1 MLNWIGWN
9 MNKNN
14 SNSTPVFDYP
24 VFGLGFRPF
33 FILAGLFALLLI
45 LLWNAIYKGELSV
58 QNYYAPN
65 IWHAHEML
73 VGYSVAV
80 IAGFLLTAVK
90 NWTGQA
96 TASGDR
102 LAGLCLLW
110 LYGRILPFYAE
121 LLPDFLIALT
131 DFAFLPVLAYSV
143 SQPIMR
149 SGHNKSLVFIVLLA
163 LMTAANALVHL
174 EMLDIYESTAM
185 LGLNML
191 LAIIIVMILVVAGRV
206 FPFFTERGLKGV
218 IAIRNPLLDV
228 LSIVSAA
235 SVFLLQMAGISG
247 HILAVSAIAALVVN
261 LVRIAGWHVRQVW
274 YVPLLWIL
282 YIGYGW
288 IILGFGLTV
297 LAAYAIISY
306 SLVLHAFTLGGI
318 GVLTL
323 GMMVRVS
330 LGHTGRVM
338 KVSNII
344 VIAFVLL
351 NLSAFVRVILP
362 ALLPTW
368 YGQFVYISTLAWL
381 AAFALFVFVYAPILL
396 APRIDGKPD

>member
-1 MLNWIGWN
+1 

-14 SNSTPVFDYP
+14 NASTPVFDYP
-24 VFGLGFRPF
+24 IFGLGFRPF

-73 VGYSVAV
+73 AGYSVAV

-96 TASGDR
+96 TASGDS

-121 LLPDFLIALT
+121 LLPEFLIALT

-143 SQPIMR
+143 SRPILR
-149 SGHNKSLVFIVLLA
+149 SGHNKSLVFIALLA
-163 LMTAANALVHL
+163 LMATANALVHL
-174 EMLDIYESTAM
+174 EMLDVYESTAM

-228 LSIVSAA
+228 LSIVSVT

-247 HILAVSAIAALVVN
+247 HILAVSAIAALVIN
-261 LVRIAGWHVRQVW
+261 LMRIAGWHVRQVW

-288 IILGFGLTV
+288 IILGLGLTV
-297 LAAYAIISY
+297 LAAYAKISY

-338 KVSNII
+338 KVSNVI

-362 ALLPTW
+362 ALLPAW

-396 APRIDGKPD
+396 APRPDGKPD

>member
-1 MLNWIGWN
+1 

-14 SNSTPVFDYP
+14 STLTPVFDYP
-24 VFGLGFRPF
+24 IFGLGFRPF
-33 FILAGLFALLLI
+33 FVLAGLFGLLLI

-96 TASGDR
+96 TASGDH

-121 LLPDFLIALT
+121 LLPDSLIALT

-143 SQPIMR
+143 SQPIVR

-163 LMTAANALVHL
+163 LMTIANALVHL
-174 EMLDIYESTAM
+174 EMLEIYESTAM

-218 IAIRNPLLDV
+218 IAIRSPLLDG
-228 LSIVSAA
+228 LSIASAA
-235 SVFLLQMAGISG
+235 LVFLLQMADISG
-247 HILAVSAIAALVVN
+247 HFLAVSAIAAVGIN
-261 LVRIAGWHVRQVW
+261 IARIAGWHVRQVW

-297 LAAYAIISY
+297 LSAYAKIPY
-306 SLVLHAFTLGGI
+306 SLVLHAFVLGGI

-330 LGHTGRVM
+330 LGHTGRAM
-338 KVSNII
+338 KVPNII

-362 ALLPTW
+362 ALLPAW
-368 YGQFVYISTLAWL
+368 YGQLVYISTLAWL

>member
-1 MLNWIGWN
+1 

-14 SNSTPVFDYP
+14 STSTPVFDYP
-24 VFGLGFRPF
+24 IFGLGFRPF
-33 FILAGLFALLLI
+33 FVLAGLFALLLI
-45 LLWNAIYKGELSV
+45 LFWNAIYKGELSI

-121 LLPDFLIALT
+121 LLPDSLIALT

-143 SQPIMR
+143 SQPILR

-218 IAIRNPLLDV
+218 IAIRNPFLDV

-235 SVFLLQMAGISG
+235 SVFLLQMVGISG
-247 HILAVSAIAALVVN
+247 HILAVTAIAALVVN

-297 LAAYAIISY
+297 LTAYAKISY

-338 KVSNII
+338 RVSNII
-344 VIAFVLL
+344 VTAFVLL
-351 NLSAFVRVILP
+351 NLSAFVRVVLP
-362 ALLPTW
+362 ALLPAW